1 MLWFILFSWWWQL
14 WPGVTRAF
22 NSTAVG
28 AAANVWK
35 TADDGT
41 WKHLK
46 TLYPDLSEPH
56 TFQPTSATHMSP
68 PHAHR
73 CTDVWTCAG
82 VTHKTF
88 CHVKG
93 TSFGTQ
99 LWLGYW
105 LLAGG
110 GWREESSDFTSDW
123 TGGKVYFSISGQ
135 ICDCGSEWSKLTQL
149 HRQF

>member
-1 MLWFILFSWWWQL
+1 MHTYIVTPIWLLTKTHPTMCHKISAALSLPSLPSLILYFSMLWFILFSWWWQL

-35 TADDGT
+35 TADDRT

-56 TFQPTSATHMSP
+56 TYQPTSATQMSP

-73 CTDVWTCAG
+73 CT
-82 VTHKTF
+82 
-88 CHVKG
+88 HVQCKMRG
-93 TSFGTQ
+93 RVQVLLIKLSVMWKEHVLALSF
-99 LWLGYW
+99 
-105 LLAGG
+105 
-110 GWREESSDFTSDW
+110 D
-123 TGGKVYFSISGQ
+123 
-135 ICDCGSEWSKLTQL
+135 
-149 HRQF
+149 